1 MAMKTELDV
10 HKQRKLL
17 SAAVMGLASVWNIE
31 CVLQS
36 LQRRSLYMCTIDL
49 VLASMFLKMTF
60 DRYIMWYYAQLF
72 V

>member
-1 MAMKTELDV
+1 MVMKTELDV
-10 HKQRKLL
+10 HKQPKLL

-36 LQRRSLYMCTIDL
+36 LQRRSLYMCTIDS
-49 VLASMFLKMTF
+49 VLASMFENDVF
-60 DRYIMWYYAQLF
+60 DRYIMWYDAQLF